1 MEYGK
6 KEKTGR
12 AETMFSSRVYSQRAR
27 TLPLG
32 DCYVTSDWQEC
43 GEAVACVVRLHPQH
57 TYTVGVYLID
67 TFCLGVKDSYW
78 YFSIGEQNFEE
89 LMPVSVCRR

>member
-1 MEYGK
+1 MAKKKKQAEQKQCSPQEYI
-6 KEKTGR
+6 R
-12 AETMFSSRVYSQRAR
+12 SRAR

-89 LMPVSVCRR
+89 LMSVSVCRR

>member
-1 MEYGK
+1 MPKKKKQAEQKQCSPQEYI
-6 KEKTGR
+6 R
-12 AETMFSSRVYSQRAR
+12 RRAR

>member
-1 MEYGK
+1 MAKKKKQAEQKQCSPQEYI
-6 KEKTGR
+6 R
-12 AETMFSSRVYSQRAR
+12 SRAR

-57 TYTVGVYLID
+57 TYTVGGLSDRYFL
-67 TFCLGVKDSYW
+67 LGS
-78 YFSIGEQNFEE
+78 E
-89 LMPVSVCRR
+89 R